1 MFSFPTYQLCDLA
14 SFSMEM
20 FIVGCCKVCMCLRMS
35 PCMCIYVRA
44 REKEETRMNAWMGV
58 RLWYFSLGFTCISH
72 LCILAMVV
80 TVTGMCR
87 KVPKHHLGS
96 FDGQVVKRNVVI
108 ILRENHS

>member
-1 MFSFPTYQLCDLA
+1 MKIFVFHKRVTSVEEDVIIKSLPIQHFL
-14 SFSMEM
+14 
-20 FIVGCCKVCMCLRMS
+20 S
-35 PCMCIYVRA
+35 PA
-44 REKEETRMNAWMGV
+44 LLPLSNGLMN
-58 RLWYFSLGFTCISH
+58 
-72 LCILAMVV
+72 ILAMVV